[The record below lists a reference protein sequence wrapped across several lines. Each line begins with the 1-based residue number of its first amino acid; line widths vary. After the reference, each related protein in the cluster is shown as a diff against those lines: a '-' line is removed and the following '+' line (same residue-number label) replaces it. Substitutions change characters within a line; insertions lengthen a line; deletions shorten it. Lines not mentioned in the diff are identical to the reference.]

1 MMMPSQAAAPE
12 MKKMPLDQLHLDPR
26 NPRLTEEVRSGGE
39 EAIIEWMLKDG
50 NIIELMAS
58 ISATGY
64 SDAEPVLVAP
74 NPDERVGGYIVVEG
88 NRRLTA
94 VKLLND
100 PSKAHLRSK
109 MVKLTADE
117 AYHDPPKELPVLIYK
132 RRDDILDYLGYR
144 HITGIKAWRAR
155 EKAEYLWQ
163 LYQRNTDAPHN
174 QDANVLKKVAK
185 VVGSNANAAKKTIV
199 TLQLVKQAEETA
211 FWDSGSEIERD
222 DVEFSVLG
230 TALSYSEIKQFL
242 GIQEDG
248 AWGLSNLNAENVKSL
263 FSWLFGKNKKVS
275 ESRKIK
281 TLAKIVASEEAL
293 RKLKEG
299 QSLDIAAEYSSEAIE
314 NYRMLMS
321 NAMAQL
327 READNYSTRA
337 VDNLTA
343 ADVDNAKDC
352 STLARKI
359 YKYIYGEVNG
369 PSDD

>member
-1 MMMPSQAAAPE
+1 MMPTAAPK
-12 MKKMPLDQLHLDPR
+12 MDKKPIDQLHFDPQ
-26 NPRLTEEVRSGGE
+26 NPRLTEEVRSAGE

-74 NPDERVGGYIVVEG
+74 NPDQSVGGWIVVEG

-100 PSKAHLRSK
+100 PSKAHLRSNV
-109 MVKLTADE
+109 VKLTADE
-117 AYHDPPKELPVLIYK
+117 AYHEPPKELPVLIYDS
-132 RRDDILDYLGYR
+132 RDDILDYLGYR
-144 HITGIKAWRAR
+144 HITGVKAWGAR

-163 LYQRNTDAPHN
+163 LYQRNTDSPHN
-174 QDANVLKKVAK
+174 QDAKVLKKVAK

-199 TLQLVKQAEETA
+199 TLQLVKQAEEAA
-211 FWDSGSEIERD
+211 FWDSGSEIERG

-242 GIQEDG
+242 GIKDDT
-248 AWGLSNLNAENVKSL
+248 AWDLGNLNTENAKSL

-281 TLAKIVASEEAL
+281 TLAKVVASEEAL

-299 QSLDIAAEYSSEAIE
+299 QPLDAAAEYSSEAIE
-314 NYRMLMS
+314 NFRKLMS
-321 NAMAQL
+321 NATTNL

-337 VDNLTA
+337 VTNLTS

-352 STLARKI
+352 ASLARKI
-359 YKYIYGEVNG
+359 YRYIDDEVNDL
-369 PSDD
+369 SKD